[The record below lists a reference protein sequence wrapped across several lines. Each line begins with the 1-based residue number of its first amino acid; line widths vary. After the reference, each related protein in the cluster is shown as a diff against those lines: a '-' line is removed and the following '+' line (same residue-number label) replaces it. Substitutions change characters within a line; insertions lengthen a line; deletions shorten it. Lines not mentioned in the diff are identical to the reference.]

1 MSWKLIVGVLCLIT
15 GVFIPLGIVL
25 ILLYVIQLR
34 KKSKAVDSS
43 NDWNSETFIN
53 SLNKRDLYEQRYY

>member
-34 KKSKAVDSS
+34 KKSKTNDRS
-43 NDWNSETFIN
+43 NDWNNKTFIN
-53 SLNKRDLYEQRYY
+53 SPDLGDKYEHRYN

>member
-1 MSWKLIVGVLCLIT
+1 MSWKLIAGILCLIT

-34 KKSKAVDSS
+34 KKSKT
-43 NDWNSETFIN
+43 NNWNNKTFIN
-53 SLNKRDLYEQRYY
+53 SSILGYKYEHRYN

>member
-25 ILLYVIQLR
+25 ILLYIIQLR
-34 KKSKAVDSS
+34 KKSKSVDRS
-43 NDWNSETFIN
+43 NDWNDETFIN
-53 SLNKRDLYEQRYY
+53 SLSKRDLYEHRYY

>member
-1 MSWKLIVGVLCLIT
+1 MSWKLIAGVLCLIT

-34 KKSKAVDSS
+34 KKSKSVDRS
-43 NDWNSETFIN
+43 NDWNDETFIN
-53 SLNKRDLYEQRYY
+53 SLSKRDLYEHRYY

>member
-25 ILLYVIQLR
+25 ILLHVVGMY

-43 NDWNSETFIN
+43 NDWNSKTFIN
-53 SLNKRDLYEQRYY
+53 SSNMRDRYEQRYY

>member
-1 MSWKLIVGVLCLIT
+1 MSWKLIAGVLCLIT

-34 KKSKAVDSS
+34 KKTRENDSS
-43 NDWNSETFIN
+43 NDWNNKTFIN
-53 SLNKRDLYEQRYY
+53 SPNTRDRYEHRYN

>member
-34 KKSKAVDSS
+34 KKSKTNDRS
-43 NDWNSETFIN
+43 NDWNNKTFIN
-53 SLNKRDLYEQRYY
+53 SLSKRDLYEHRYY

>member
-34 KKSKAVDSS
+34 KKSKSVDSS

>member
-1 MSWKLIVGVLCLIT
+1 MSWKLIAGILCLIT

-34 KKSKAVDSS
+34 KKSKYK
-43 NDWNSETFIN
+43 NLNNKTFIN
-53 SLNKRDLYEQRYY
+53 SSILVDKYEHRYN